1 MRPAIPRAAVLFAAA
16 LALWLAA
23 ASAAYAASPLAAI
36 PIGTS
41 AAYHVTTES
50 TSPDSG
56 SKSSSHNVKFI
67 RASTTTIHVHLDG
80 APAGDIT
87 IESGGS
93 VDVPPSLQDVLKPFG
108 EVATYMRGAP
118 APLSPS
124 SSWAANLPVPIEG
137 TTDNVAVVLTV
148 TTINYNGSTIVGNG
162 ANTAEVRPGLR
173 EFPTSVSVKTTMQF
187 TPAHTLGSA
196 TRGINIV
203 VHTGRLGV
211 REKNASDSWTI
222 TRI

>member
-1 MRPAIPRAAVLFAAA
+1 MRLVVPRAALLGAAVLG
-16 LALWLAA
+16 LWLATTPA
-23 ASAAYAASPLAAI
+23 ARAASPLAAI
-36 PIGTS
+36 PIGAS

-50 TSPDSG
+50 NSPDSG
-56 SKSSSHNVKFI
+56 SHSSSHNVKFI
-67 RASTTTIHVHLDG
+67 RASATTIHVHLDG
-80 APAGDIT
+80 APAGDI
-87 IESGGS
+87 SVVGGGS
-93 VDVPPSLQDVLKPFG
+93 VYVPPNLQSVLKPFG
-108 EVATYMRGAP
+108 EIALYMRGAP
-118 APLSPS
+118 TPLSAS
-124 SSWAANLPVPIEG
+124 SSWAANVPVPIEG

-148 TTINYNGSTIVGNG
+148 TTIDHNGATVVGNG
-162 ANTAEVRPGLR
+162 GNTTEVQPGLR

-203 VHTGRLGV
+203 IHTGRFGV